1 MNIILKKPIKKDD
14 SEIKE
19 LNIDLDNITGK
30 DILAAEKEAR
40 LMGDTSLELGWS
52 KMFQAVLVSKAAT
65 EKVVVDDI
73 MNLSGADFMRV
84 TGAVADF
91 LFGWV
96 LQNLP
101 QKQ

>member
-1 MNIILKKPIKKDD
+1 MKIPLKKPITKDGA
-14 SEIKE
+14 EITE

-40 LMGDTSLELGWS
+40 LMGDTTLELGWS
-52 KMFQAVLVSKAAT
+52 KMFQAILISKTAT
-65 EKVVVDDI
+65 ETVIVDDI

-84 TGAVADF
+84 TGVAADF

-96 LQNLP
+96 LPSPP